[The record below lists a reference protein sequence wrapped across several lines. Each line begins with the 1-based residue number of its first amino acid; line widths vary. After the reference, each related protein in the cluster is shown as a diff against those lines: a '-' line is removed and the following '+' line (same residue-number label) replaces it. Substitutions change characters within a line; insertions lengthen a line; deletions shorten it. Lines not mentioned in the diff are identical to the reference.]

1 MKLSKYAQYLVFFVA
16 IVLVLAVF
24 AVAAGKGDPAAG
36 KAVYDKRCATCHAAA
51 GEGKPAI
58 AKSLKVE
65 LRHLGSKEVQAKS
78 DKDLLKD
85 TTEGIG
91 KMKPEKGLTEQQ
103 LADLLAYMRT
113 FKQ

>member
-1 MKLSKYAQYLVFFVA
+1 MKLSRYAQYVVFLVAV
-16 IVLVLAVF
+16 VLVLTLI

-36 KAVYDKRCATCHAAA
+36 KAVYDKRCATCHAAS

-78 DKDLLKD
+78 DKELLKD

-103 LADLLAYMRT
+103 LADMLAYLRT

>member
-51 GEGKPAI
+51 GEGKPARPGN
-58 AKSLKVE
+58 AGALGDRRLPAAL
-65 LRHLGSKEVQAKS
+65 LREPAVRRDGPDDVRGDDVCRAQFRPRDA
-78 DKDLLKD
+78 
-85 TTEGIG
+85 
-91 KMKPEKGLTEQQ
+91 
-103 LADLLAYMRT
+103 R
-113 FKQ
+113 